1 MAKAW
6 AVRLYVH
13 GKKERG
19 RGGWVWVIC
28 CTYVGAGKNKFVS
41 SLAAV
46 ISSII
51 RNGLLVFKK
60 KTELRTLKCAVF
72 I

>member
-1 MAKAW
+1 MPPRGRTGSIAYMAKAW

-19 RGGWVWVIC
+19 GLEDLLYIRRSWE
-28 CTYVGAGKNKFVS
+28 KKFVS

-51 RNGLLVFKK
+51 RNGHLVLEEKQ
-60 KTELRTLKCAVF
+60 TS
-72 I
+72 

>member
-6 AVRLYVH
+6 VVRLYVH

-19 RGGWVWVIC
+19 RGGVWVIC
-28 CTYVGAGKNKFVS
+28 CTYLGAGKKKFLS

-51 RNGLLVFKK
+51 RNGLLVLEEKQ
-60 KTELRTLKCAVF
+60 LS
-72 I
+72 